1 MMLQVSSKRTVA
13 CCRVYVVNVP
23 PHLGV
28 PSVTVL
34 RDPKKSS
41 SSADKSFGD
50 RSPCQVIK
58 LMDNI
63 CATLLAFK
71 LKLMIS

>member
-1 MMLQVSSKRTVA
+1 MMLQVRGKRRTVA
-13 CCRVYVVNVP
+13 CCRVYAVNV

-34 RDPKKSS
+34 RDRRKSS

-50 RSPCQVIK
+50 RGSHVRSS
-58 LMDNI
+58 N
-63 CATLLAFK
+63 
-71 LKLMIS
+71 